1 MAQPDPDST
10 LAIASGAYNA
20 LNGYGLLVSGT
31 IGGVI
36 SLRFV
41 AGMTA
46 WQRISGVAAGCVM
59 AHYLSPI
66 IAALFEIEPHTKAIA
81 FLVGLFGL
89 SVCGAIFDSI
99 KHMDLWGLIQSRYG
113 KE

>member
-1 MAQPDPDST
+1 MAQPDPDSSF
-10 LAIASGAYNA
+10 AIISGAYNA
-20 LNGYGLLVSGT
+20 LNGYGLMLSGT

-41 AGMTA
+41 TGMTV
-46 WQRISGVAAGCVM
+46 WQRISGVLAGCIM
-59 AHYLSPI
+59 AHYLSPV
-66 IAALFEIEPHTKAIA
+66 IASVFEIEPHTKAIA

-99 KHMDLWGLIQSRYG
+99 KQMDLWGLVQSRYG
-113 KE
+113 RE